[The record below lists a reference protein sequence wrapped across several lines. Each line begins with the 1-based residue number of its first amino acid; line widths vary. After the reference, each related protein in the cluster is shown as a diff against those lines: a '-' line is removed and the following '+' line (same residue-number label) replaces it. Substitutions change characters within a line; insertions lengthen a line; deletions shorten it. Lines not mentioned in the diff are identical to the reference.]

1 MTAIIYMLALIG
13 AVTVARIGV
22 RLARM
27 DWTSKSGP
35 WLGMPWGLG

>member
-1 MTAIIYMLALIG
+1 MTFAIYILALIG
-13 AVTVARIGV
+13 ALTVVRVSV

-35 WLGMPWGLG
+35 WLGLPWEPG